1 MWNILF
7 VSKAAQENPLKH
19 LEKFFSFFLFL
30 VLSFFSSFLIYP
42 FLLQYWVQAFYCFH
56 LETENCTIR
65 KKVPEK
71 RNPVTWHIHYL
82 HQENRKRRTKK
93 ERKKE
98 KMIFLQFWFE
108 HFLLLPFLFKKIPF
122 HLFTNK
128 GTFSTAIH
136 FRMMLIFCYLLT
148 KTTSMKVT
156 KMHKVMIYVRSGWVL
171 VSYW

>member
-82 HQENRKRRTKK
+82 HPENRKRRTKK
-93 ERKKE
+93 ERKRKNDFFAILVRTFFTAA
-98 KMIFLQFWFE
+98 IFVQKN
-108 HFLLLPFLFKKIPF
+108 PFLFIYQQRNIFHCNPF
-122 HLFTNK
+122 QND
-128 GTFSTAIH
+128 A
-136 FRMMLIFCYLLT
+136 YLLL
-148 KTTSMKVT
+148 S
-156 KMHKVMIYVRSGWVL
+156 S
-171 VSYW
+171 